1 MTFKLRTLSAA
12 LLFCLPLTIPAVAA
26 QTTGEDPYADLRID
40 EASPSG
46 SYLAGRY
53 ASRQRETDI
62 AARYIARALENDPNN
77 PLLIERAFTLEV
89 SSGNMEAGSRFAKR
103 VLEFNDQHRLSL
115 LVLGLEA
122 MREGNQALAREH
134 FAKSGY
140 TPIGELTSALLAAW
154 SYAAENNLTA
164 ALGEL
169 DALKRNQA
177 FENFRV
183 FHAGLI
189 ADLVNDR
196 IRAETNYG
204 SAYEKAG
211 TSLRVVQAYGN
222 FLERTGRSDKA
233 LDAYELFLRATQQ
246 NPLVEAA
253 YDRLKAGGEPGQF
266 ISSPEAGVA
275 EALYSIAGA
284 LTDERSIDIA
294 LIYARLALYMNPG
307 FPEGQTLLGEI
318 YNQMK
323 LYRQAITAYEA
334 VPADNP
340 LRSSAE
346 IQIATNLNQLEQPDE
361 AVKTLKALIA
371 REPENYNALLA
382 LGNLYRLNEKWLDA
396 ADAYTQA
403 LARVDEPGEEQWSV
417 YYFRGIAWERA
428 GKWANAEPDFR
439 KALRFQ
445 PEQAAVLNYLGYSLI
460 EKRLNLEEAFKMV
473 EKAVSLRPNDG
484 YIVDSLGWAHY
495 QLGNYDEAVELLERA
510 AGLRPEDPV
519 INDHLGDALWRV
531 GRTLEAKFQWQY
543 ALDSNPTEADAGK
556 IRKKLQEGLAPLDPA
571 KQPPTASG
579 TEKPNR
585 S

>member
-1 MTFKLRTLSAA
+1 MIFKLRTFSAA
-12 LLFCLPLTIPAVAA
+12 LVLCLPLSIPAAAA
-26 QTTGEDPYADLRID
+26 QTTGEDPYADLRIE

-122 MREGNQALAREH
+122 MRDGKQALAREH

-154 SYAAENNLTA
+154 SYAAENNFNG
-164 ALGEL
+164 ALAEL
-169 DALKRNQA
+169 DTLKRNQA
-177 FENFRV
+177 FENFQV

-189 ADLVNDR
+189 ADLVKDR
-196 IRAETNYG
+196 IRAESNYV

-222 FLERTGRSDKA
+222 YLERTARADKA
-233 LDAYELFLRATQQ
+233 LEAYELFLGATQQ
-246 NPLVEAA
+246 NPLIEAA
-253 YDRLKAGGEPGQF
+253 RDRLKAGGEPGHF
-266 ISSPEAGVA
+266 IASPEAGVA

-323 LYRQAITAYEA
+323 LYRQAISAYEA

-543 ALDSNPTEADAGK
+543 ALDSNPTEADAEK

>member
-1 MTFKLRTLSAA
+1 MTLNLRTLSAVF
-12 LLFCLPLTIPAVAA
+12 LFCLPFSVPAAAA
-26 QTTGEDPYADLRID
+26 QTPGDDPYADLRIE

-62 AARYIARALENDPNN
+62 AARYIARALESDPNN

-89 SSGNMEAGSRFAKR
+89 SSGNIESATRFAKR

-115 LVLGLEA
+115 LVLGL
-122 MREGNQALAREH
+122 QAVRDGQQAVAREH
-134 FAKSGY
+134 FTKAGY
-140 TPIGELTSALLAAW
+140 TPIGELTSALLSAW
-154 SYAAENNLTA
+154 SYAAENNLTGA
-164 ALGEL
+164 MSEL
-169 DALKRNQA
+169 DKLKRNQA
-177 FENFRV
+177 FENFRL
-183 FHAGLI
+183 FHAAMI
-189 ADLVNDR
+189 ADLTNDR
-196 IRAETNYG
+196 TRAEANYVA
-204 SAYEKAG
+204 AYEKAG

-222 FLERTGRSDKA
+222 YLERTGRADKA
-233 LDAYELFLRATQQ
+233 QEIYELFLRATQQ
-246 NPLVEAA
+246 NPLIEAA
-253 YDRLKAGGEPGQF
+253 LNRVKAGGAAGHF
-266 ISSPEAGVA
+266 IDSADAGIA

-294 LIYARLALYMNPG
+294 LIYARLALSMKPG

-318 YNQMK
+318 YNEMK
-323 LYRQAITAYEA
+323 LYRQAITAYQA
-334 VPADNP
+334 VPTDSP

-346 IQIATNLNQLEQPDE
+346 IQIATSLNQLEQPEE
-361 AVKTLKALIA
+361 AVKTLKGLIA

-403 LARVDEPGEEQWSV
+403 LARIDEPGEEQWSV

-460 EKRLNLEEAFKMV
+460 EKRLNLDEAFKMV

-519 INDHLGDALWRV
+519 INDHLGDALWRI

-543 ALDSNPTEADAGK
+543 ALDSNPTDADAEK
-556 IRKKLQEGLAPLDPA
+556 IRKKLKDGLPPLDPA
-571 KQPPTASG
+571 QEPPTASG

>member
-222 FLERTGRSDKA
+222 FLERTGRADKA

-346 IQIATNLNQLEQPDE
+346 IQIGTNLNQLEQPDE

-460 EKRLNLEEAFKMV
+460 EKRLNLDEAFKMV

>member
-1 MTFKLRTLSAA
+1 MTFKLRTLGAA
-12 LLFCLPLTIPAVAA
+12 LLFCLPLSIPAASA
-26 QTTGEDPYADLRID
+26 QTPGEDPYADLRIED
-40 EASPSG
+40 ASPSG

-62 AARYIARALENDPNN
+62 AARYIARALESDPNN
-77 PLLIERAFTLEV
+77 PLLVERAFTLEV

-122 MREGNQALAREH
+122 MRDGKQALAREH
-134 FAKSGY
+134 FAKAGY
-140 TPIGELTSALLAAW
+140 TPIGELTSALLSAW
-154 SYAAENNLTA
+154 TYAAEDDLKG
-164 ALGEL
+164 ALAEL

-196 IRAETNYG
+196 NRAETNYV

-222 FLERTGRSDKA
+222 YLERTGRPDKA
-233 LDAYELFLRATQQ
+233 LEAYELFLRATQQ

-253 YDRLKAGGEPGQF
+253 YNRLKAGGEPGKF

-323 LYRQAITAYEA
+323 LYRQAIVAYEA
-334 VPADNP
+334 VPAGNP

-361 AVKTLKALIA
+361 AVKTLKLLIA

-460 EKRLNLEEAFKMV
+460 EKRLNLDEAFKMV

-543 ALDSNPTEADAGK
+543 ALDSNPTEADAEK

-571 KQPPTASG
+571 KEPPTASG

>member
-12 LLFCLPLTIPAVAA
+12 LLFCLPLSIPAAAA
-26 QTTGEDPYADLRID
+26 QTTGEDPYADLRIE

-89 SSGNMEAGSRFAKR
+89 SSGNVEAGSRFAKR

-122 MREGNQALAREH
+122 MRDGKQALAREH
-134 FAKSGY
+134 FAKAGY
-140 TPIGELTSALLAAW
+140 TPIGELTSSLLSAW
-154 SYAAENNLTA
+154 SYAAENDLNGALT
-164 ALGEL
+164 EL

-189 ADLVNDR
+189 ADLNNDR
-196 IRAETNYG
+196 FRAETNYV

-222 FLERTGRSDKA
+222 FLERTGRADKA
-233 LDAYELFLRATQQ
+233 LEAYDLFLRATQQ
-246 NPLVEAA
+246 NPLLEAA
-253 YDRLKAGGEPGQF
+253 RDRLKAGGEPGQF

-294 LIYARLALYMNPG
+294 LIYARLALFMNPG

-323 LYRQAITAYEA
+323 LYRQAINAYEA
-334 VPADNP
+334 VPAGNP

-346 IQIATNLNQLEQPDE
+346 IQIATNLNQLEQADE

-460 EKRLNLEEAFKMV
+460 EKRLNLDEAFKMV

-495 QLGNYDEAVELLERA
+495 QLGNYEEAVELLERA

-543 ALDSNPTEADAGK
+543 ALDSNPTEADAEK

-571 KQPPTASG
+571 KEPPTASG